1 MKNKNKLKRYIKR
14 NNGALLI
21 ISTITI
27 IGIAANINILLLQ
40 PYKTATV
47 IPPAHKITETLTTT
61 QKEPIGT
68 IREISAYNAGDP
80 AQTDSTPCISANGEN
95 ICTALA
101 LNYKRCAANF
111 VPFGT
116 TLEIEHFGKCLV
128 VDRMNS
134 RYTNRVDI
142 AMRADEKQR
151 AISFGLQKL
160 NVKIIK

>member
-1 MKNKNKLKRYIKR
+1 MKNKNKLKRYIKK

-21 ISTITI
+21 ILMITI

-40 PYKTATV
+40 PHKIATV
-47 IPPAHKITETLTTT
+47 SPPVHKTTKTLTI
-61 QKEPIGT
+61 EPTGI
-68 IREISAYNAGDP
+68 IREITAYNTGDP

-160 NVKIIK
+160 NVKIIN